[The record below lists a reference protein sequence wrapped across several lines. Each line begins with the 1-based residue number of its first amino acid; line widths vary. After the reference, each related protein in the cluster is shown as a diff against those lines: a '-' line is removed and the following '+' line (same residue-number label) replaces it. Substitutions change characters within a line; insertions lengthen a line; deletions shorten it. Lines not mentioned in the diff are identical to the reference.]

1 MSIKV
6 TLTEEEI
13 LTRPNHYE
21 LGELAQQKYW
31 QARRNLEGPQFD
43 DEHFSLTVNEE
54 GLVQSI
60 NYDNFNKFDKCVVCG
75 KETPYTRSTHIDLR
89 EGYIEGGGQGC
100 YQPNE
105 CCG

>member
-13 LTRPNHYE
+13 LARPNFYQ
-21 LGELAQQKYW
+21 LGEFTQQRYW
-31 QARRNLEGPQFD
+31 QARRDLEGPQFD
-43 DEHFSLTVNEE
+43 DDHFSLTIDEE
-54 GLVQSI
+54 GLIQSI
-60 NYDNFNKFDKCVVCG
+60 NYNNSNEFDVCITCG
-75 KETPYTRSTHIDLR
+75 KETPYKKSTHIDLR

-105 CCG
+105 CCK